1 MGLECLNGVPK
12 LCALATFACTRQRVL
27 WSEGAACRATEIK
40 SSVDAALELVDLAQ
54 LAERMPSQ
62 LSGGQQRRIALAR
75 RIVVKPGVL
84 LLDEPLS
91 NLDASLRFQ
100 MRRELLYL
108 QRQLDLTTNT

>member
-54 LAERMPSQ
+54 LAERMPTNS
-62 LSGGQQRRIALAR
+62 LAANNGGLHWQEGL
-75 RIVVKPGVL
+75 
-84 LLDEPLS
+84 
-91 NLDASLRFQ
+91 
-100 MRRELLYL
+100 
-108 QRQLDLTTNT
+108 